1 MPENI
6 REQGPDHGKRAGGY
20 GQQSGA
26 WCDRVHAVP
35 PCAEPGAEWK
45 GGDIRLL
52 CEHARDHATERNHT
66 GRRVLDPERTDA
78 GRD

>member
-6 REQGPDHGKRAGGY
+6 REQGPDHGKRADGC
-20 GQQSGA
+20 GQQLSA

-35 PCAEPGAEWK
+35 PCAESGAEWK
-45 GGDIRLL
+45 GRDRCLL
-52 CEHARDHATERNHT
+52 REHVRDHAAERDHA